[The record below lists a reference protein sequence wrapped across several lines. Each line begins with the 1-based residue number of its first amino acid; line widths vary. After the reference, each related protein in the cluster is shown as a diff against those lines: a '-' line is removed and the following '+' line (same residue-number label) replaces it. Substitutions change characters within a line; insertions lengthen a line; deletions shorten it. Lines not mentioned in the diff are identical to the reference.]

1 MNTQWIG
8 AHPNN
13 FGVGRSGKVVN
24 KVILHWI
31 VGKLS
36 AADATFQGPTRIAS
50 AHYGIGGS
58 VIHQYVKEDDTAY
71 HSGNLTV
78 NRESVG
84 IEHEGGPDLPISET
98 TIQTSIKLVADICKR
113 YGIVPSGDTI
123 KRHSDFKSTACP
135 GSLPVER
142 IIQEVQVLLAPK
154 NEPSDDEKR
163 ALAVLSKFKDA
174 NEELKAGNL
183 EGAISAAVGA
193 YKDLSK
199 VQAENKIITE
209 LVTGLNRDLSGAKEG
224 IKIYKD
230 QQSKLAE
237 KLNCKDDYPTISQE
251 ITKLLDV
258 EDVAESEQA
267 PKIVAELVKAIKNLF
282 NPRAR

>member
-1 MNTQWIG
+1 MDIKWIG

-13 FGVGRSGKVVN
+13 FGVGRAGKSVNRVV
-24 KVILHWI
+24 LHWI
-31 VGKLS
+31 VSKLA
-36 AADATFQGPTRIAS
+36 AADATFQDPTRIAS

-193 YKDLSK
+193 YKDLVK
-199 VQAENKIITE
+199 VREENKTITE
-209 LVTGLNRDLSGAKEG
+209 LVTGLNRDLIGEREK
-224 IKIYKD
+224 IKIYKAN
-230 QQSKLAE
+230 QTAIAE
-237 KLNCKDDYPTISQE
+237 KLNCKDDHITIMAE
-251 ITKLLDV
+251 IAKLLDV
-258 EDVAESEQA
+258 EDVQENEQS
-267 PKIVAELVKAIKNLF
+267 PDFVAELIKAIRNLF
-282 NPRAR
+282 KLKAR